1 MLHITIEGTNA
12 SLVFMN
18 NGSFTRKNIPY
29 VEALALTKDVQPV
42 KVIKEYT
49 DRLGLRLIKCY
60 DVDARCSYD
69 IIKDLIELEKEIMNI
84 FGERI
89 HLSSEDYEDI
99 TDSYQEALE
108 LQWEKRDI
116 VDSYEALQKELLAL
130 NPTWRNGKIITA
142 QEYYNKQIEFEKD
155 VEYYKKNHINGF

>member
-18 NGSFTRKNIPY
+18 KGSFTRKNIPY
-29 VEALALTKDVQPV
+29 VEALALTKDAQPV

-99 TDSYQEALE
+99 TDSYQDALE

-116 VDSYEALQKELLAL
+116 ADEYEELQKELLAL

-142 QEYYNKQIEFEKD
+142 QEYYNKQIEFEKE
-155 VEYYKKNHINGF
+155 VEYYKKHHINGF

>member
-29 VEALALTKDVQPV
+29 VEALALTKDAQPV

-69 IIKDLIELEKEIMNI
+69 IIEDLIELEKEIMNI

-99 TDSYQEALE
+99 TDSYQDALE

-116 VDSYEALQKELLAL
+116 ADKYEELQKELLAL
-130 NPTWRNGKIITA
+130 NPTWRKGKIITA
-142 QEYYNKQIEFEKD
+142 RAYYNKQVEFEKD
-155 VEYYKKNHINGF
+155 VEYCKKHHINGF

>member
-29 VEALALTKDVQPV
+29 VEALALTKDVQPI

-69 IIKDLIELEKEIMNI
+69 IIKDLIELEKKIMNI

-116 VDSYEALQKELLAL
+116 ADSYEALQKELLAL

-155 VEYYKKNHINGF
+155 VEYYKKHHINGF

>member
-29 VEALALTKDVQPV
+29 VEALALTKEAQPV

-99 TDSYQEALE
+99 TDSYQDALE

-116 VDSYEALQKELLAL
+116 ADSYEALQKELLAL

-155 VEYYKKNHINGF
+155 VEYYKKHHINGF

>member
-29 VEALALTKDVQPV
+29 VEALALTKDAQPV

-69 IIKDLIELEKEIMNI
+69 IIKDLIELEKKIMNI

-116 VDSYEALQKELLAL
+116 ADRYEALQKELLAL
-130 NPTWRNGKIITA
+130 NPTWRKGKIITA
-142 QEYYNKQIEFEKD
+142 REYYNKQVEFEKD
-155 VEYYKKNHINGF
+155 VEYCKKHHINGF

>member
-18 NGSFTRKNIPY
+18 NGSFTRKNLPY
-29 VEALALTKDVQPV
+29 VEAATLTKGISPI
-42 KVIKEYT
+42 KVIREKSERFGT
-49 DRLGLRLIKCY
+49 RIIKCY

-84 FGERI
+84 FGEHI
-89 HLSSEDYEDI
+89 YLSSEDYEDI
-99 TDSYQEALE
+99 TDSYQDALE
-108 LQWEKRDI
+108 LQWERRDI
-116 VDSYEALQKELLAL
+116 ADSYEALQKELLAL

-155 VEYYKKNHINGF
+155 IEYYKKHHINGF

>member
-1 MLHITIEGTNA
+1 MLHITIEGTTA

-18 NGSFTRKNIPY
+18 NGSFIRKNISY
-29 VEALALTKDVQPV
+29 VEAINLTKGISPI
-42 KVIKEYT
+42 KVIREKSE
-49 DRLGLRLIKCY
+49 RFSNRIIKCY

-69 IIKDLIELEKEIMNI
+69 IIKDLIKLEKEIMNI

-89 HLSSEDYEDI
+89 HLSSEDYEDL

-116 VDSYEALQKELLAL
+116 ADKYEELQKELLAL
-130 NPTWRNGKIITA
+130 NPTWRKGKIITA

-155 VEYYKKNHINGF
+155 VEYYKKHHINGF

>member
-1 MLHITIEGTNA
+1 MLHITIEGTTA

-18 NGSFTRKNIPY
+18 NGSFTRKNLPY
-29 VEALALTKDVQPV
+29 VEALNLTKEVSPI
-42 KVIKEYT
+42 KVIRKKSEKFGT
-49 DRLGLRLIKCY
+49 RIIKCY

-89 HLSSEDYEDI
+89 YLSSEDYEDI
-99 TDSYQEALE
+99 TDSYQDALE

-116 VDSYEALQKELLAL
+116 ADRYEALQKELLAL
-130 NPTWRNGKIITA
+130 NPTWRKGKIITA
-142 QEYYNKQIEFEKD
+142 REYYNKQVEFEKD
-155 VEYYKKNHINGF
+155 VEYCKKHHINGF

>member
-1 MLHITIEGTNA
+1 MLHITIEGTTA

-29 VEALALTKDVQPV
+29 VEALALTKDAQPV

-84 FGERI
+84 FGEHI
-89 HLSSEDYEDI
+89 YLSSEDYEGI

-108 LQWEKRDI
+108 LQWERRDI
-116 VDSYEALQKELLAL
+116 ADRYEALQKELLAL

-155 VEYYKKNHINGF
+155 VEYYKKHHINGF

>member
-1 MLHITIEGTNA
+1 MLHITIEGTTA

-89 HLSSEDYEDI
+89 HLSSKDYEDI
-99 TDSYQEALE
+99 TDSYQDALE

-116 VDSYEALQKELLAL
+116 ADSYEALQKELLAL

-155 VEYYKKNHINGF
+155 VEYYKKHHINGF

>member
-18 NGSFTRKNIPY
+18 NGSFIHKNISY
-29 VEALALTKDVQPV
+29 VEALNLTKGISPI
-42 KVIKEYT
+42 KVIREKSE
-49 DRLGLRLIKCY
+49 RFGNRIIKCY

-69 IIKDLIELEKEIMNI
+69 IIEDLIELEKEIMSI
-84 FGERI
+84 FGERVY
-89 HLSSEDYEDI
+89 LSSEDYEDI
-99 TDSYQEALE
+99 SDSYQDALE
-108 LQWEKRDI
+108 LQWERRDI
-116 VDSYEALQKELLAL
+116 ADRYEALQKELLAL

-155 VEYYKKNHINGF
+155 VEYYKKHHINGF

>member
-12 SLVFMN
+12 SIVFMN

-29 VEALALTKDVQPV
+29 VEALALTKDAQPV

-89 HLSSEDYEDI
+89 YLSSEDYEDI
-99 TDSYQEALE
+99 TDTYQDALE
-108 LQWEKRDI
+108 LQWERRDI
-116 VDSYEALQKELLAL
+116 ADRYEALQKELLAL
-130 NPTWRNGKIITA
+130 NSTWRNGKIITA
-142 QEYYNKQIEFEKD
+142 QEYYDRQIEFEKD
-155 VEYYKKNHINGF
+155 VEYCKKHHINGF

>member
-1 MLHITIEGTNA
+1 MLHITIEGTTA
-12 SLVFMN
+12 LLVFMN
-18 NGSFTRKNIPY
+18 NGSFTRKNLPY
-29 VEALALTKDVQPV
+29 VEAVTLTKGISPI
-42 KVIKEYT
+42 KVIRERSERFGT
-49 DRLGLRLIKCY
+49 RIIKCY

-84 FGERI
+84 FGEHI

-99 TDSYQEALE
+99 TDTYQDALE

-116 VDSYEALQKELLAL
+116 ADSYEALQKELLAL

-142 QEYYNKQIEFEKD
+142 REYYNKQVEFEKD
-155 VEYYKKNHINGF
+155 VEYCKKHHINGF

>member
-12 SLVFMN
+12 SVVFMN

-69 IIKDLIELEKEIMNI
+69 IIQDLLAVEEIIMQTFGMNVY
-84 FGERI
+84 
-89 HLSSEDYEDI
+89 LSSDDIEDI
-99 TDSYQEALE
+99 SDRYQAALE
-108 LQWEKRDI
+108 LSWEKRDI
-116 VDSYEALQKELLAL
+116 ADSYEALQKELLAL
-130 NPTWRNGKIITA
+130 NPTWRNGKIKTA
-142 QEYYNKQIEFEKD
+142 QEYYNQQKEFEDD
-155 VEYYKKNHINGF
+155 VEYCKKHHINGF

>member
-1 MLHITIEGTNA
+1 MLHITIEGTTA

-18 NGSFTRKNIPY
+18 NGSFTRKNLPY
-29 VEALALTKDVQPV
+29 VEALNLTKEVSPI
-42 KVIKEYT
+42 KVIREKSERFGT
-49 DRLGLRLIKCY
+49 RIIKCY

-89 HLSSEDYEDI
+89 YLSSEDYEDI
-99 TDSYQEALE
+99 TDSYQDALE

-116 VDSYEALQKELLAL
+116 ADRYEALQKELLTL
-130 NPTWRNGKIITA
+130 NPNWRKGKIITA
-142 QEYYNKQIEFEKD
+142 QEYYDRQ
-155 VEYYKKNHINGF
+155 VELENDIKYYKKHHINGF

>member
-29 VEALALTKDVQPV
+29 VEALALTKDAQPV

-99 TDSYQEALE
+99 TDTYQDALE
-108 LQWEKRDI
+108 LQWERRDI
-116 VDSYEALQKELLAL
+116 ADRYEALQKELLAL
-130 NPTWRNGKIITA
+130 NPTWRKGKIITA
-142 QEYYNKQIEFEKD
+142 REYYNKQVEFEKE
-155 VEYYKKNHINGF
+155 VEYCKKHHINGF

>member
-1 MLHITIEGTNA
+1 MLHITIEGTTA

-18 NGSFTRKNIPY
+18 NGSFTRKNLPY
-29 VEALALTKDVQPV
+29 VEAVTLTKGISPV
-42 KVIKEYT
+42 KVIREKSERFGT
-49 DRLGLRLIKCY
+49 RIIKCY

-84 FGERI
+84 FGEHI

-108 LQWEKRDI
+108 LQWEKRDMQI
-116 VDSYEALQKELLAL
+116 
-130 NPTWRNGKIITA
+130 NMRNC
-142 QEYYNKQIEFEKD
+142 
-155 VEYYKKNHINGF
+155 KKNFWLLILLGEKVK

>member
-1 MLHITIEGTNA
+1 MLHITIEVTNA

-29 VEALALTKDVQPV
+29 VEALALTKDAQPV

-89 HLSSEDYEDI
+89 HLSSEDYEDL

-116 VDSYEALQKELLAL
+116 ADEYEELQKELLAL
-130 NPTWRNGKIITA
+130 NPTWRKGKIITA

-155 VEYYKKNHINGF
+155 VEYYKKHHINGF

>member
-18 NGSFTRKNIPY
+18 NSSFIRKNISY
-29 VEALALTKDVQPV
+29 VEALNLTKGISPI
-42 KVIKEYT
+42 KVIREKSE
-49 DRLGLRLIKCY
+49 RFGNRIIKCY

-84 FGERI
+84 FGKHI

-99 TDSYQEALE
+99 SDAYQDALE

-116 VDSYEALQKELLAL
+116 ADSYEALQKELLAL

-142 QEYYNKQIEFEKD
+142 QEYYNKQIEFEKE
-155 VEYYKKNHINGF
+155 VEYYKKHHINGF

>member
-1 MLHITIEGTNA
+1 MLHITIEGTNT

-18 NGSFTRKNIPY
+18 NGSFTRKNLPY
-29 VEALALTKDVQPV
+29 VEAVTLTKGISPV
-42 KVIKEYT
+42 KVIREKSKRFGT
-49 DRLGLRLIKCY
+49 RIIKCY

-84 FGERI
+84 FGEHI
-89 HLSSEDYEDI
+89 HLSSKDYEDI

-116 VDSYEALQKELLAL
+116 ADRYEALQKELLAL

-142 QEYYNKQIEFEKD
+142 QEYYNKQIEFKKD
-155 VEYYKKNHINGF
+155 VKYYKKHHINGF

>member
-29 VEALALTKDVQPV
+29 VEALNLTKGISPI
-42 KVIKEYT
+42 KVIRKKSERFGT
-49 DRLGLRLIKCY
+49 RIIKCY

-84 FGERI
+84 FSECI
-89 HLSSEDYEDI
+89 YLSPKDYEDI
-99 TDSYQEALE
+99 TDTYQDALE
-108 LQWEKRDI
+108 LQWESRNIADR
-116 VDSYEALQKELLAL
+116 YEALQKELLAL
-130 NPTWRNGKIITA
+130 NPTWRGGKIITA
-142 QEYYNKQIEFEKD
+142 QEYYNKQVEFEKY
-155 VEYYKKNHINGF
+155 VEYCKKYRINGF

>member
-12 SLVFMN
+12 SLVFLN
-18 NGSFTRKNIPY
+18 NGSSTRTNIPY
-29 VEALALTKDVQPV
+29 VEALALTKDVQPI

-108 LQWEKRDI
+108 LQQEKRDI
-116 VDSYEALQKELLAL
+116 ADKYEELQKELLTL
-130 NPTWRNGKIITA
+130 NPTWRKGKIITA

-155 VEYYKKNHINGF
+155 VEYYKKHHINGF

>member
-29 VEALALTKDVQPV
+29 VEALALTKDAQPV

-99 TDSYQEALE
+99 TDTYQDALE
-108 LQWEKRDI
+108 LQWERRDI
-116 VDSYEALQKELLAL
+116 ADRYEALQKELLTL
-130 NPTWRNGKIITA
+130 NPTWRKGKIITA
-142 QEYYNKQIEFEKD
+142 REYYNKQVEFEKE
-155 VEYYKKNHINGF
+155 VEYCKKHHINGF

>member
-29 VEALALTKDVQPV
+29 VEALALTKNAQPV

-84 FGERI
+84 FGEHI
-89 HLSSEDYEDI
+89 YLSSEDYEDI
-99 TDSYQEALE
+99 SNAYQDTLE

-116 VDSYEALQKELLAL
+116 ADRYEALQKELLAL
-130 NPTWRNGKIITA
+130 NPTWRNSKIITA

-155 VEYYKKNHINGF
+155 IEYYKKHHINGF

>member
-29 VEALALTKDVQPV
+29 VEALALTKDVQPI

-89 HLSSEDYEDI
+89 YLSSEDHEDI
-99 TDSYQEALE
+99 TDTYQDALE

-116 VDSYEALQKELLAL
+116 ADSYEALQKELLAL
-130 NPTWRNGKIITA
+130 NPTWRNGKIKTA
-142 QEYYNKQIEFEKD
+142 QEYYNKQKEFEDD
-155 VEYYKKNHINGF
+155 VEYCKKHHINGF

>member
-1 MLHITIEGTNA
+1 MLHITIEGTTA

-18 NGSFTRKNIPY
+18 NGSFTSKNLPY
-29 VEALALTKDVQPV
+29 VEALNLTKEVSPI
-42 KVIKEYT
+42 KVIREKSERFGT
-49 DRLGLRLIKCY
+49 RIIKCY

-89 HLSSEDYEDI
+89 YLSSEDYEDI
-99 TDSYQEALE
+99 TDSYQDALE

-116 VDSYEALQKELLAL
+116 ADRYEALQKELLAL
-130 NPTWRNGKIITA
+130 NPTWRKGKIITA
-142 QEYYNKQIEFEKD
+142 REYYNKQVEFEKD
-155 VEYYKKNHINGF
+155 VEYCKKHHINGF

>member
-1 MLHITIEGTNA
+1 MLHITIEGTTA

-18 NGSFTRKNIPY
+18 NGSFTRKNLPY
-29 VEALALTKDVQPV
+29 VEAVNLTKGISPI
-42 KVIKEYT
+42 KVIREKSERFGT
-49 DRLGLRLIKCY
+49 RIIKCY

-89 HLSSEDYEDI
+89 HLSSKDYEDI

-116 VDSYEALQKELLAL
+116 ADMYEALQKELLAL
-130 NPTWRNGKIITA
+130 NPTWRKGKIITA
-142 QEYYNKQIEFEKD
+142 QEYYNKQIEFKKD
-155 VEYYKKNHINGF
+155 VKYYKKHHINGF

>member
-1 MLHITIEGTNA
+1 MLHITIEGTTA

-18 NGSFTRKNIPY
+18 NGSFTRKNLPY
-29 VEALALTKDVQPV
+29 VEAITLTKGISPV
-42 KVIKEYT
+42 KVIREKSERFGT
-49 DRLGLRLIKCY
+49 RTIKCY

-69 IIKDLIELEKEIMNI
+69 IIKDLIELEKEIINI

-89 HLSSEDYEDI
+89 YLSSEDYEDI

-116 VDSYEALQKELLAL
+116 ADKYEELQKELLAL
-130 NPTWRNGKIITA
+130 NPTWRKGKIITA

-155 VEYYKKNHINGF
+155 VEYYKKHHINGF

>member
-18 NGSFTRKNIPY
+18 KGSFTRKNIPY

-60 DVDARCSYD
+60 DVDARCSSD

-89 HLSSEDYEDI
+89 YLSSEDYEDI
-99 TDSYQEALE
+99 SDAYQDALE

-116 VDSYEALQKELLAL
+116 ADSYEALQKELLAL

-142 QEYYNKQIEFEKD
+142 QEYYNKQIEFEKE
-155 VEYYKKNHINGF
+155 VEYYKKHHINGF

>member
-29 VEALALTKDVQPV
+29 VEALALTKDAQPV

-60 DVDARCSYD
+60 DVNARCSYD
-69 IIKDLIELEKEIMNI
+69 IIQDLIELEKEIMNI
-84 FGERI
+84 FSEHI
-89 HLSSEDYEDI
+89 YLSSEDYEDI
-99 TDSYQEALE
+99 TDAYQDALE
-108 LQWEKRDI
+108 LQWERRDI
-116 VDSYEALQKELLAL
+116 ADRYEALQKELLTL
-130 NPTWRNGKIITA
+130 NPNWRGGKIKTA
-142 QEYYNKQIEFEKD
+142 QEYYNKQREFEDD
-155 VEYYKKNHINGF
+155 VEYCKKHHINGF

>member
-69 IIKDLIELEKEIMNI
+69 IIEDLIELEKEIMNI

-89 HLSSEDYEDI
+89 YLSSEDYEDI
-99 TDSYQEALE
+99 TDSYQDALE

-116 VDSYEALQKELLAL
+116 ADSYEALQKELLAL

-142 QEYYNKQIEFEKD
+142 QEYYNKQIEFEKE
-155 VEYYKKNHINGF
+155 VEYYKKHHINGF